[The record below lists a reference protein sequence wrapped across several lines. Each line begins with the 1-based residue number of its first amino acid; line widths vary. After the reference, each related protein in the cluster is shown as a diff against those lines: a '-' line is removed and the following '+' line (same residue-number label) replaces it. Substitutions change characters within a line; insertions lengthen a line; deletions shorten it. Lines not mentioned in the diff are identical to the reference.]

1 MCKNHDLHRCIYCD
15 AIEDLSES
23 DIVPDA
29 LTNARILN
37 KNVCKIAHN
46 NKFSDLFESK
56 VIEALSFITNIL
68 DIKTSKSSKY
78 PQYEAFATIDGKE
91 YKARIRDEREWFNGQ
106 IRVSI
111 DKTQKFGAYDKI
123 EKIAKGDEIA
133 TVDVNDRKFDSRVT
147 IPADIFFDEAYYR
160 MLSKIAFEWYCKE
173 NNVIGYHSEFDNII
187 RYITEGVGTRPVTI
201 IQDEIV
207 YELRSQIQNL
217 GSHMLFGFETKDGK
231 INVVISLFGLLM
243 YRVVVS
249 DVIPSFCNNNFLFTE
264 LRIDS
269 KKMEHKHADYEAANT
284 YFANIFDPQ
293 KFHPINIGG
302 MTIMLPLSVSTVD
315 VSVYPIIMDIVKI
328 LAETNNDIFTPDQ
341 KVQDMLFKFTEELTQ
356 ASVLHKRAMRRFVN
370 VYFSDHHAPII
381 ISPESCDRKKAFLFY
396 VVYLIGKS
404 DIFELND
411 KALQDIVNKRFGL
424 SSDATINLTEE
435 LSDTLLQEILAD
447 KEYSSVLEYGST
459 KIKAWNN

>member
-133 TVDVNDRKFDSRVT
+133 TVDVNDHKFDSRVT

-160 MLSKIAFEWYCKE
+160 MLSKIAFEWYWLQTNQC
-173 NNVIGYHSEFDNII
+173 
-187 RYITEGVGTRPVTI
+187 
-201 IQDEIV
+201 
-207 YELRSQIQNL
+207 
-217 GSHMLFGFETKDGK
+217 
-231 INVVISLFGLLM
+231 
-243 YRVVVS
+243 
-249 DVIPSFCNNNFLFTE
+249 
-264 LRIDS
+264 
-269 KKMEHKHADYEAANT
+269 
-284 YFANIFDPQ
+284 
-293 KFHPINIGG
+293 
-302 MTIMLPLSVSTVD
+302 SV
-315 VSVYPIIMDIVKI
+315 
-328 LAETNNDIFTPDQ
+328 
-341 KVQDMLFKFTEELTQ
+341 
-356 ASVLHKRAMRRFVN
+356 
-370 VYFSDHHAPII
+370 
-381 ISPESCDRKKAFLFY
+381 
-396 VVYLIGKS
+396 
-404 DIFELND
+404 
-411 KALQDIVNKRFGL
+411 
-424 SSDATINLTEE
+424 
-435 LSDTLLQEILAD
+435 
-447 KEYSSVLEYGST
+447 
-459 KIKAWNN
+459 